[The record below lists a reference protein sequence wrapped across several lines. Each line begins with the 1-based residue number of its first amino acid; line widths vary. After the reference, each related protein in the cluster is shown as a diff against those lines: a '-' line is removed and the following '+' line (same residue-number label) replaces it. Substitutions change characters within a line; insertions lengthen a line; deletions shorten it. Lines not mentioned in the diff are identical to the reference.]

1 MREGRA
7 RRRAAP
13 PARRCRR
20 HATLLQARAELPCLL
35 ERAQALRTALPAA
48 DVCVHYGINHN
59 YHRSV
64 DASWQVLEAFC
75 RQLAA
80 VERCSLLLVSGGGP
94 RRRLDSLAALELFAA
109 SQELRDLGLPLAV
122 AFNPYFPDAARREEE
137 RLRLR
142 QKLVAG
148 RGLVAAVYL
157 QAGSDLEQLE
167 QALQFLQQLLA
178 ELEEPAE
185 QPAEPSSKRQRRQQA
200 AALGSGPAARSQR
213 LQVYGSVLLPS
224 RKLLAQMR
232 FRPWGGVFLR

>member
-1 MREGRA
+1 
-7 RRRAAP
+7 
-13 PARRCRR
+13 
-20 HATLLQARAELPCLL
+20 
-35 ERAQALRTALPAA
+35 
-48 DVCVHYGINHN
+48 
-59 YHRSV
+59 
-64 DASWQVLEAFC
+64 
-75 RQLAA
+75 
-80 VERCSLLLVSGGGP
+80 
-94 RRRLDSLAALELFAA
+94 
-109 SQELRDLGLPLAV
+109 LGLPLAV

-167 QALQFLQQLLA
+167 QGLQYLQQLLA
-178 ELEEPAE
+178 ELEAPAR
-185 QPAEPSSKRQRRQQA
+185 QPAEPPAAKRQRRQQA
-200 AALGSGPAARSQR
+200 VPPGSGPGQAQR